1 MPTQPFITPERQLTL
16 RNILGFCEEF
26 KRHHGRWPRVT
37 DGDEQFQQAGMQ
49 GLSGAAIERVLRK
62 SSNGLANDP
71 EFQEVR
77 SLAFANGGWDVSIQ
91 FIDPELCR
99 RMPEAQLERLVDSIS
114 VRTERGVSTAGAA
127 ESRMYVSLPIEANW
141 RTGQPAYAPVS
152 GELLDYI
159 GARGL
164 VYGNSPASVPQ
175 EYYLEVVPNGRFYLN
190 YKRIIGSR
198 YVGTVSPERLE
209 QLRERLVSESL
220 RERTAGPRAG
230 ARAVAAAP
238 ALAPA
243 QLTLSQEL
251 ALLTVV
257 DGRLQ
262 LPKQQLRHYDD
273 ISRLMGKAGGRY
285 VTGRKQFVFDEGID
299 SADLLKRLVAGET
312 VNFQQQYQFFATPE
326 KEAVAA
332 AEQLRAALG
341 TLKGMRILD
350 PSAGD
355 GALAKVARSMGAE
368 VVTIELWKVNAIKLR
383 AQGFNVLERD
393 FLTVTP
399 DEIGKFDGVLANP
412 PFTSNQDIAH
422 AKHMLQFIRPGGALS
437 VIMSTAW
444 ADGRTKAHAQFK
456 EFLASHNVTITP
468 IEAGA
473 FRESGTTV
481 PTVRLD
487 FKEVNAPRLAQ
498 DFQYDPAP
506 EEVEL
511 EEPFALTMQ

>member
-1 MPTQPFITPERQLTL
+1 MPTQPFITPERHLTL

-37 DGDEQFQQAGMQ
+37 DGDEQFQEAGMQ

-62 SSNGLANDP
+62 SSNGLADDP

-99 RMPEAQLERLVDSIS
+99 RMPEAQLDRLVDSIS
-114 VRTERGVSTAGAA
+114 VRTERGVSAAGAA
-127 ESRMYVSLPIEANW
+127 DGRMYVSLPIETNW

-152 GELLDYI
+152 SELLDYI

-164 VYGNSPASVPQ
+164 VYGNNPASVPQ
-175 EYYLEVVPNGRFYLN
+175 EYYLEVVPNGRLYLKYN
-190 YKRIIGSR
+190 RIIGSR

-220 RERTAGPRAG
+220 RERAAGPRAG
-230 ARAVAAAP
+230 AHAAASAP
-238 ALAPA
+238 APAPA

-312 VNFQQQYQFFATPE
+312 VNFQQQYQFFATNE
-326 KEAVAA
+326 KEAVVA

-355 GALAKVARSMGAE
+355 GALAQVARSMGAE

-383 AQGFNVLERD
+383 KKGFNVLERD

-412 PFTSNQDIAH
+412 PFSSNQDIAH

-444 ADGRTKAHAQFK
+444 KDGRTKAHAEFK
-456 EFLASHNVTITP
+456 EFLASQNVTITP
-468 IEAGA
+468 IEVGA
-473 FRESGTTV
+473 FRESGTMV
-481 PTVRLD
+481 PTLRLD
-487 FKEVNAPRLAQ
+487 FKEVNVPRVAQ
-498 DFQYDPAP
+498 DFQYEPAL
-506 EEVEL
+506 EEVEQ

>member
-1 MPTQPFITPERQLTL
+1 MPTQPFITPERHLTL
-16 RNILGFCEEF
+16 WNILGFCEEF

-62 SSNGLANDP
+62 SSNGLADDP

-99 RMPEAQLERLVDSIS
+99 RMAEAQLERLVDSIS
-114 VRTERGVSTAGAA
+114 VRTERGVSTTGAA
-127 ESRMYVSLPIEANW
+127 DGRMYVSLPIETNW
-141 RTGQPAYAPVS
+141 RTGQPASAPVS
-152 GELLDYI
+152 GDLLDYI
-159 GARGL
+159 GARGM
-164 VYGNSPASVPQ
+164 VYGNNPASVPQ
-175 EYYLEVVPNGRFYLN
+175 EYYLEVVPNGRLYLKYN
-190 YKRIIGSR
+190 RIIGSR
-198 YVGTVSPERLE
+198 YVGTVTPERLE
-209 QLRERLVSESL
+209 QLRERLVSEAL
-220 RERTAGPRAG
+220 RERSASSRAG
-230 ARAVAAAP
+230 VTATAV
-238 ALAPA
+238 APA

-262 LPKQQLRHYDD
+262 LPRQQLRHYDD

-299 SADLLKRLVAGET
+299 SADLLQRLVAGET

-332 AEQLRAALG
+332 TERLRGALG

-355 GALAKVARSMGAE
+355 GALAQVARSMGAE
-368 VVTIELWKVNAIKLR
+368 VLTIELWKVNAIKLR
-383 AQGFNVLERD
+383 AKGFNVLERD

-422 AKHMLQFIRPGGALS
+422 VKHMLQFIRPGGALS

-444 ADGRTKAHAQFK
+444 TDGRTKVHADFK
-456 EFLASHNVTITP
+456 NFLVSQNVTVTP

-487 FKEVNAPRLAQ
+487 FKDVNVPRVAQ
-498 DFQYDPAP
+498 DFQYDPAL
-506 EEVEL
+506 EEVEQ